1 MSTGTLDAELLK
13 AVQDES
19 SLPRA
24 LRGVAS
30 NLVDKLQQALSGTA
44 RRGLSG
50 SSRFSTLNSRP
61 APRAVGTPAR
71 PESSDANTL
80 IFENR
85 LSS

>member
-30 NLVDKLQQALSGTA
+30 TLVDKLQQTLSGTA

-50 SSRFSTLNSRP
+50 SSRFSTLNSR
-61 APRAVGTPAR
+61 ALRA
-71 PESSDANTL
+71 SSIHPHGLNPVMQ
-80 IFENR
+80 IH
-85 LSS
+85 